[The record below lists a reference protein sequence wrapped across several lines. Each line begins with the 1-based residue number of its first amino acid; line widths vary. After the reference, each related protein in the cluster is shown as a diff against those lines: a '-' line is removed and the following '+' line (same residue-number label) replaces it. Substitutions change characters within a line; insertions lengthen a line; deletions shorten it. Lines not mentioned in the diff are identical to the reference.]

1 MVDPNIHEFTYFATS
16 TEKEI
21 LLITGNSIQKPVN
34 GKCINT
40 EESKKNQKKHF
51 HVIYI
56 WGTVK
61 QIRQEVVSRMT
72 ITEQCVYVCESV
84 CAYPLI
90 IYSGINYFHSNAD
103 LDAVL
108 HL

>member
-21 LLITGNSIQKPVN
+21 LLITGNNIQKLVN

-40 EESKKNQKKHF
+40 EESKKSKKKLF
-51 HVIYI
+51 HVI

-72 ITEQCVYVCESV
+72 IAEQCVCVCIST
-84 CAYPLI
+84 YNLQWK
-90 IYSGINYFHSNAD
+90 
-103 LDAVL
+103 
-108 HL
+108 